1 MRIIAG
7 KYKGRVLSGLGK
19 GDTRAHLRPTSDK
32 VRESIFNFLTHGV
45 LGDCITDARVLD
57 LCAGTGALG
66 LESLSRGAEFALF
79 IDNGAKSRETLHRNI
94 KMLDVEN
101 TTQIIPRDVI
111 RLGMATTAPFDL
123 IFFDP
128 PYGKN
133 MGAVVLPQLLSGGW
147 MNAGAT
153 ILWEEG
159 AAHSAPAG
167 FIMCDTRIY
176 GQTWVHVLQP
186 TQT

>member
-45 LGDCITDARVLD
+45 LGDCITEARVLD

-101 TTQIIPRDVI
+101 TTQIIPRDVM

-133 MGAVVLPQLLSGGW
+133 MGDVVLPQLLSGGW

-159 AAHSAPAG
+159 SAQSAPAG
-167 FIMCDTRIY
+167 FVMCDTRIY